1 MNIKIKSF
9 TDLIAWKKAH
19 ALAVGTYKLTEIFPQ
34 KETYSL
40 TDQMR
45 RSATSISSNIA
56 EGFSRRSKKE
66 KLQFYY
72 TAKGS
77 LTELQNHLLIARDVG
92 YLAKETFSNT
102 AKETIE
108 VSKLLNGLIK
118 SIKKTA
124 P

>member
-1 MNIKIKSF
+1 MSIYKI
-9 TDLIAWKKAH
+9 
-19 ALAVGTYKLTEIFPQ
+19 TEKFPN

-45 RSATSISSNIA
+45 RSATSIGSNIA
-56 EGFSRRSKKE
+56 ERFSRQGRKE

-77 LTELQNHLLIARDVG
+77 LTELQNHILVAKDVG
-92 YLAKETFSNT
+92 YLANKDYAALAEQTV
-102 AKETIE
+102 E

-118 SIKKTA
+118 SIKTSI
-124 P
+124 